1 MSKVENE
8 AAEEKNLIER
18 IRKGDVKA
26 KEEFVKRNQGLVIYI
41 AKKYAFSSDILQ
53 DLVAEGNMGLLRA
66 LEKYDFRKKVKF
78 GTYAYFWIKRFVL
91 RAVIR
96 EFEIFRIP
104 ERVQEFREKLAR
116 VKKNYQLEFGRLP
129 TDVEISKEIKVSLEV
144 IKKLKKYSKQ
154 VRVVS
159 SGYYDGEKETDLFE
173 VLDFEKNK
181 ESSVWE
187 ILMNKD
193 ILEEIFSRL
202 RKKEKRANVDMWLE
216 ILKLHFGIEDGI
228 QRSYKEIAVKFGVS
242 RQRIH
247 QIIKICLEKLQDE
260 WKEMQN
266 ESSDG
271 SLSCGREC

>member
-1 MSKVENE
+1 MSKAENE

-26 KEEFVKRNQGLVIYI
+26 KEIFIKKNQGLVIYI
-41 AKKYAFSSDILQ
+41 AKKYAFSPDILQ

-66 LEKYDFRKKVKF
+66 LEKYDFEKKVKF
-78 GTYAYFWIKRFVL
+78 GTYAYFWIKRFIL
-91 RAVIR
+91 RAVIK

-104 ERVQEFREKLAR
+104 ERVQEFREKFAR

-154 VRVVS
+154 VRVIS
-159 SGYYDGEKETDLFE
+159 SGYYNGEKETDLFE
-173 VLDFEKNK
+173 VLDFQKEKK
-181 ESSVWE
+181 SSIWE

-193 ILEEIFSRL
+193 ILDEIFSRL
-202 RKKEKRANVDMWLE
+202 KEKEKRANVDMWLKV
-216 ILKLHFGIEDGI
+216 LKLHFGLEDGI
-228 QRSYKEIAVKFGVS
+228 QHSYKEIAVKFGVS

-260 WKEMQN
+260 WKEMKN
-266 ESSDG
+266 EKIT
-271 SLSCGREC
+271 